1 MTQSLTVSDFDY
13 DLPPEL
19 IAQTPAA
26 ERTGSR
32 LLHLDRAG
40 QLHDRQFADLAALLR
55 PDDLLVFNDTR
66 VIKARLTG
74 HKITGGKVE
83 VLVERITEPDR
94 VLAHVRASKSPGAGM
109 VLRLAEAFDATVL
122 GRDGELFD
130 IRFPGPALELLDAGS
145 HIITGDD
152 LYGGSW
158 RLFERVRRR
167 SMGLDF
173 SYIDLTDL
181 AAVEAAITDKTRMLW
196 VETPTNPLMKLADI
210 EALSKIAKAHKLI
223 LVVDN
228 TFATPWSQQPLALGA
243 DVVMHSATKYL
254 NGHSD
259 IVGGVLV
266 AKDAEMAAQLK
277 FLQNSIGGVMGPF
290 DAFLANRGL
299 KTLGLRM
306 KAHNE
311 NALAV
316 ARWLEDRAGVAKVI
330 YPGLVS
336 HPQHELAARQ
346 MNGRFGGMVT
356 VLIDGDLE
364 RTKRVLERVQ
374 VFTLAESL
382 GGVESLVNHPAIMT
396 HASVPKE
403 VREAGGVTDN
413 LIRLSVGVE
422 DIDDLIADLD
432 QAIG

>member
-1 MTQSLTVSDFDY
+1 MA
-13 DLPPEL
+13 DLKNSQGFSTRA
-19 IAQTPAA
+19 I
-26 ERTGSR
+26 
-32 LLHLDRAG
+32 HAG
-40 QLHDRQFADLAALLR
+40 QR
-55 PDDLLVFNDTR
+55 PDPT
-66 VIKARLTG
+66 TG
-74 HKITGGKVE
+74 AVMTPIYATSTYAQE
-83 VLVERITEPDR
+83 
-94 VLAHVRASKSPGAGM
+94 SPGVNKGYEYARGKNPT
-109 VLRLAEAFDATVL
+109 REAFEACINDLEGGAQAFGFGSGMAATST
-122 GRDGELFD
+122 
-130 IRFPGPALELLDAGS
+130 ALELLDAGS
-145 HIITGDD
+145 HIVTGDD

-181 AAVEAAITDKTRMLW
+181 SAVEAAITPKTRMLW

-210 EALSKIAKAHKLI
+210 EALSRIARAHKLI

-243 DVVMHSATKYL
+243 DIVMHSATKYL

-266 AKDAEMAAQLK
+266 ARDAEMAAQLK

-330 YPGLVS
+330 YPGLIS
-336 HPQHELAARQ
+336 HPQHDLAARQ

-364 RTKRVLERVQ
+364 RTKRVLERAQ

-396 HASVPKE
+396 HASVPKD

-422 DIDDLIADLD
+422 DVDDLIADLD
-432 QAIG
+432 QALA

>member
-1 MTQSLTVSDFDY
+1 MASKKNSQGFSTRA
-13 DLPPEL
+13 
-19 IAQTPAA
+19 I
-26 ERTGSR
+26 
-32 LLHLDRAG
+32 HAG
-40 QLHDRQFADLAALLR
+40 QRPDPTTGAVMTPIYATSTYAQESPGVNKGYEYARGKNPTREAFEACIADLEGGTHGFAFASGMAA
-55 PDDLLVFNDTR
+55 TS
-66 VIKARLTG
+66 T
-74 HKITGGKVE
+74 
-83 VLVERITEPDR
+83 
-94 VLAHVRASKSPGAGM
+94 
-109 VLRLAEAFDATVL
+109 
-122 GRDGELFD
+122 
-130 IRFPGPALELLDAGS
+130 ALELLDAGA
-145 HIITGDD
+145 HIVTGDD

-167 SMGLDF
+167 SKGLDF
-173 SYIDLTDL
+173 VYVDLSDL
-181 AAVEAAITDKTRMLW
+181 KAVEAAITDKTRMLW

-210 EALSKIAKAHKLI
+210 AALSKVAKAHNLL

-228 TFATPWSQQPLALGA
+228 TFATPWSQQPLSHGA
-243 DVVMHSATKYL
+243 DIVMHSATKYL

-259 IVGGVLV
+259 IIGGVLV
-266 AKDAEMAAQLK
+266 TKDTDLATQIK
-277 FLQNSIGGVMGPF
+277 FLQNSVGGVMGPF

-316 ARWLEDRAGVAKVI
+316 ARWLESRAGVQRVV
-330 YPGLVS
+330 YPGLES
-336 HPQHELAARQ
+336 HPQHELAKRQ
-346 MNGRFGGMVT
+346 MNGAFGGMVT
-356 VLIDGDLE
+356 VLIDGDLS
-364 RTKRVLERVQ
+364 RTKQMLERVE

-432 QAIG
+432 RALG

>member
-1 MTQSLTVSDFDY
+1 MSQIKNSQGFSTRA
-13 DLPPEL
+13 
-19 IAQTPAA
+19 I
-26 ERTGSR
+26 
-32 LLHLDRAG
+32 HAG
-40 QLHDRQFADLAALLR
+40 QRPDPTTGAVMTPIYATSTYAQESPGVNKGYEYARGKNPTREAFEACIADLEGGTHGFAFASGMAA
-55 PDDLLVFNDTR
+55 TS
-66 VIKARLTG
+66 T
-74 HKITGGKVE
+74 
-83 VLVERITEPDR
+83 
-94 VLAHVRASKSPGAGM
+94 
-109 VLRLAEAFDATVL
+109 
-122 GRDGELFD
+122 
-130 IRFPGPALELLDAGS
+130 ALELLDAGA
-145 HIITGDD
+145 HIVTGDD

-173 SYIDLTDL
+173 AYVDL
-181 AAVEAAITDKTRMLW
+181 ADLKAVEAAITDKTKMLW

-210 EALSKIAKAHKLI
+210 AALSKIAKAHNLL

-228 TFATPWSQQPLALGA
+228 TFATPWSQQPLSHGA
-243 DVVMHSATKYL
+243 DIVMHSATKYL

-259 IVGGVLV
+259 IIGGVLV
-266 AKDAEMAAQLK
+266 AKDADLATRIK
-277 FLQNSIGGVMGPF
+277 FLQNSVGGVMGPF

-316 ARWLEDRAGVAKVI
+316 ARWLESRAGVERVI
-330 YPGLVS
+330 YPGLES
-336 HPQHELAARQ
+336 HPQHELARRQ
-346 MNGRFGGMVT
+346 MNGAFGGMVT
-356 VLIDGDLE
+356 VLIDGDLA
-364 RTKRVLERVQ
+364 RTKQVLERVE

-422 DIDDLIADLD
+422 DINDLIADLD
-432 QAIG
+432 RALG

>member
-1 MTQSLTVSDFDY
+1 MASKKNSQGFSTRA
-13 DLPPEL
+13 
-19 IAQTPAA
+19 I
-26 ERTGSR
+26 
-32 LLHLDRAG
+32 HAG
-40 QLHDRQFADLAALLR
+40 QHPDPTTGAVMTPIYATSTYAQESPGVNKGYEYARGKNPTREAFEACIADLEGGTHGFAFASGMAA
-55 PDDLLVFNDTR
+55 TS
-66 VIKARLTG
+66 T
-74 HKITGGKVE
+74 
-83 VLVERITEPDR
+83 
-94 VLAHVRASKSPGAGM
+94 
-109 VLRLAEAFDATVL
+109 
-122 GRDGELFD
+122 
-130 IRFPGPALELLDAGS
+130 ALELLDAGA
-145 HIITGDD
+145 HIVTGDD

-173 SYIDLTDL
+173 AYVDL
-181 AAVEAAITDKTRMLW
+181 ADLKAVEAAITDKTKMLW

-210 EALSKIAKAHKLI
+210 AALSKIAKAHNLL

-228 TFATPWSQQPLALGA
+228 TFATPWSQQPLSHGA
-243 DVVMHSATKYL
+243 DIVMHSATKYL

-259 IVGGVLV
+259 IIGGVLV
-266 AKDAEMAAQLK
+266 AKDADLATRIK
-277 FLQNSIGGVMGPF
+277 FLQNSVGGVMGPF

-311 NALAV
+311 NAMAV
-316 ARWLEDRAGVAKVI
+316 ARWLESRAGIERVI
-330 YPGLVS
+330 YPGLES
-336 HPQHELAARQ
+336 HPQHELARRQ
-346 MNGRFGGMVT
+346 MNGAFGGMVT
-356 VLIDGDLE
+356 VLIDGDLA
-364 RTKRVLERVQ
+364 RTKQVLERVE

-422 DIDDLIADLD
+422 DINDLIADLD
-432 QAIG
+432 RALG

>member
-1 MTQSLTVSDFDY
+1 MA
-13 DLPPEL
+13 DLRNSQGFSTRA
-19 IAQTPAA
+19 I
-26 ERTGSR
+26 
-32 LLHLDRAG
+32 HAG
-40 QLHDRQFADLAALLR
+40 QKPDPTTGAVMTPIYATSTYAQESPGVNKGSEYARGKNPTREAFEACIADLEGGVQGFGFASGMAA
-55 PDDLLVFNDTR
+55 TS
-66 VIKARLTG
+66 T
-74 HKITGGKVE
+74 
-83 VLVERITEPDR
+83 
-94 VLAHVRASKSPGAGM
+94 
-109 VLRLAEAFDATVL
+109 
-122 GRDGELFD
+122 
-130 IRFPGPALELLDAGS
+130 ALELLDAGS

-167 SMGLDF
+167 TMGLDF
-173 SYIDLTDL
+173 AYVDLSDL
-181 AAVEAAITDKTRMLW
+181 GAVQAAITDKTRMLW

-210 EALSKIAKAHKLI
+210 SALSALAREKGLL

-228 TFATPWSQQPLALGA
+228 TFATPWSQQPLSLGA
-243 DVVMHSATKYL
+243 DIVMHSATKYL

-266 AKDAEMAAQLK
+266 TGSQELATQLK

-306 KAHNE
+306 RAHNE
-311 NALAV
+311 NAMRIALWLEQRQGV
-316 ARWLEDRAGVAKVI
+316 ARVI
-330 YPGLVS
+330 YPGLSS

-346 MNGRFGGMVT
+346 MNGRFGGMISAV
-356 VLIDGDLE
+356 IDGDLA
-364 RTKRVLERVQ
+364 RTRQVLERVR

-396 HASVPKE
+396 HASVPRD

-422 DIDDLIADLD
+422 DVEDLILDLD
-432 QAIG
+432 RALG

>member
-1 MTQSLTVSDFDY
+1 MSSLKNSQGFSTRA
-13 DLPPEL
+13 
-19 IAQTPAA
+19 I
-26 ERTGSR
+26 
-32 LLHLDRAG
+32 HAG
-40 QLHDRQFADLAALLR
+40 QRPDPTTGAVMTPIYATSTYAQESPGVNKGYEYARGKNPTREAFEACLADLEGGIQGFGFASGMAA
-55 PDDLLVFNDTR
+55 TS
-66 VIKARLTG
+66 T
-74 HKITGGKVE
+74 
-83 VLVERITEPDR
+83 
-94 VLAHVRASKSPGAGM
+94 
-109 VLRLAEAFDATVL
+109 
-122 GRDGELFD
+122 
-130 IRFPGPALELLDAGS
+130 ALELLDAGS
-145 HIITGDD
+145 HIVTGDD

-173 SYIDLTDL
+173 SYVDFSDLN
-181 AAVEAAITDKTRMLW
+181 AVEAAITPKTKMIW
-196 VETPTNPLMKLADI
+196 AETPTNPLMKLTDI
-210 EALSKIAKAHKLI
+210 AGLSRIAKAHGLL

-228 TFATPWSQQPLALGA
+228 TFATPWSQQPLKLGA

-259 IVGGVLV
+259 IIGGALV
-266 AKDAEMAAQLK
+266 TADPDLAKEIK
-277 FLQNSIGGVMGPF
+277 FLQNSVGGVMGPF

-316 ARWLEDRAGVAKVI
+316 ARWLEARKGIAKVI
-330 YPGLVS
+330 YPGLIS
-336 HPQHELAARQ
+336 HPQHDLASRQ
-346 MNGRFGGMVT
+346 MNGRYGGMGT
-356 VLIDGDLE
+356 AIIDGDLS
-364 RTKRVLERVQ
+364 RTKQVLERVQ

-422 DIDDLIADLD
+422 DLDDLIGDLD
-432 QAIG
+432 QALG

>member
-1 MTQSLTVSDFDY
+1 M
-13 DLPPEL
+13 
-19 IAQTPAA
+19 AQ
-26 ERTGSR
+26 RTNRPGFSTR
-32 LLHLDRAG
+32 AIHAG
-40 QLHDRQFADLAALLR
+40 QR
-55 PDDLLVFNDTR
+55 PDPT
-66 VIKARLTG
+66 TG
-74 HKITGGKVE
+74 AVMTPIYATSTYAQE
-83 VLVERITEPDR
+83 
-94 VLAHVRASKSPGAGM
+94 SPGVNKGYEYARGKNPT
-109 VLRLAEAFDATVL
+109 REAFEACISDLEGGTHGFGFGSGMAATST
-122 GRDGELFD
+122 
-130 IRFPGPALELLDAGS
+130 ALELLDAGD
-145 HIITGDD
+145 HVVTGDD

-173 SYIDLTDL
+173 AYVNLSDLN
-181 AAVEAAITDKTRMLW
+181 AVEAAITPKTRMLW

-210 EALSKIAKAHKLI
+210 ASLAAVAKAHGLI

-228 TFATPWSQQPLALGA
+228 TFATPFCQQPLSLGA
-243 DVVMHSATKYL
+243 DIVMHSATKYL

-259 IVGGVLV
+259 IIGGVLV
-266 AKDAEMAAQLK
+266 TDDSDLATRIK
-277 FLQNSIGGVMGPF
+277 FLQNSVGGIMGPF

-306 KAHNE
+306 KAHCD

-316 ARWLEDRAGVAKVI
+316 ARWLETREGVARVI
-330 YPGLVS
+330 YPGLIA

-346 MNGRFGGMVT
+346 MPGGFGGMVT
-356 VLIDGDLE
+356 VILDGDLA
-364 RTKRVLERVQ
+364 RARRVLERVQ

-403 VREAGGVTDN
+403 VREAGGVTDS

-422 DIDDLIADLD
+422 DVDDLIADLD
-432 QAIG
+432 QALG

>member
-1 MTQSLTVSDFDY
+1 MSSLKNSQGFSTRA
-13 DLPPEL
+13 
-19 IAQTPAA
+19 I
-26 ERTGSR
+26 
-32 LLHLDRAG
+32 HAG
-40 QLHDRQFADLAALLR
+40 QRPDPTTGAVMTPIYATSTYAQESPGVNKGYEYARGKNPTREAFEACLADLEGGVQAFAFASGMAA
-55 PDDLLVFNDTR
+55 TS
-66 VIKARLTG
+66 T
-74 HKITGGKVE
+74 
-83 VLVERITEPDR
+83 
-94 VLAHVRASKSPGAGM
+94 
-109 VLRLAEAFDATVL
+109 
-122 GRDGELFD
+122 
-130 IRFPGPALELLDAGS
+130 ALELLDAGS
-145 HIITGDD
+145 HIVTGDD

-173 SYIDLTDL
+173 AYVDLSDL
-181 AAVEAAITDKTRMLW
+181 KAVEAAITPKTRMLW

-210 EALSKIAKAHKLI
+210 AALSAVAKAHGLL

-228 TFATPWSQQPLALGA
+228 TFATPWSQQPLKLGA

-259 IVGGVLV
+259 IIGGALV
-266 AKDAEMAAQLK
+266 TANPDLAKELK

-316 ARWLEDRAGVAKVI
+316 ARWLEAKKGIARVI
-330 YPGLVS
+330 YPGLIT
-336 HPQHELAARQ
+336 HPQHELASRQ
-346 MNGRFGGMVT
+346 MNGRYGGMVT
-356 VLIDGDLE
+356 ATIDGDLS
-364 RTKRVLERVQ
+364 RTKQVLERVQ

-422 DIDDLIADLD
+422 DLDDLIADLD
-432 QAIG
+432 QALA

>member
-1 MTQSLTVSDFDY
+1 MKNSQGFSTRA
-13 DLPPEL
+13 
-19 IAQTPAA
+19 I
-26 ERTGSR
+26 
-32 LLHLDRAG
+32 HAG
-40 QLHDRQFADLAALLR
+40 QRPDPTTGAVMTPIYATSTYAQESPGVNKGYEYARGKNPTREAFEACIADLEGGTHGFAFASGMAA
-55 PDDLLVFNDTR
+55 TS
-66 VIKARLTG
+66 T
-74 HKITGGKVE
+74 
-83 VLVERITEPDR
+83 
-94 VLAHVRASKSPGAGM
+94 
-109 VLRLAEAFDATVL
+109 
-122 GRDGELFD
+122 
-130 IRFPGPALELLDAGS
+130 ALELLDAGA
-145 HIITGDD
+145 HIVTGDD

-173 SYIDLTDL
+173 AYVDL
-181 AAVEAAITDKTRMLW
+181 ADLKAVEAAITDKTKMLW

-210 EALSKIAKAHKLI
+210 AALSKIAKAHNLL

-228 TFATPWSQQPLALGA
+228 TFATPWSQQPLSHGA
-243 DVVMHSATKYL
+243 DIVMHSATKYL

-259 IVGGVLV
+259 IIGGVLV
-266 AKDAEMAAQLK
+266 AKDADLATRFK
-277 FLQNSIGGVMGPF
+277 FLQNSVGGVMGPC

-316 ARWLEDRAGVAKVI
+316 ARWLESRAGVERVI
-330 YPGLVS
+330 YPGLES
-336 HPQHELAARQ
+336 HPQHELARRQ
-346 MNGRFGGMVT
+346 MNGAFGGMVT
-356 VLIDGDLE
+356 VLIDGDLA
-364 RTKRVLERVQ
+364 RTKQVLERVE

-422 DIDDLIADLD
+422 DINDLIADLD
-432 QAIG
+432 RALG

>member
-1 MTQSLTVSDFDY
+1 MSVIKNQQGFSTRA
-13 DLPPEL
+13 
-19 IAQTPAA
+19 I
-26 ERTGSR
+26 
-32 LLHLDRAG
+32 HAG
-40 QLHDRQFADLAALLR
+40 QRPDPTTGAVMTPIYATSTYAQESPGVNKGYEYARGKNPTREAFEACIADLEGGVQGFGFASGMAA
-55 PDDLLVFNDTR
+55 TS
-66 VIKARLTG
+66 T
-74 HKITGGKVE
+74 
-83 VLVERITEPDR
+83 
-94 VLAHVRASKSPGAGM
+94 
-109 VLRLAEAFDATVL
+109 
-122 GRDGELFD
+122 
-130 IRFPGPALELLDAGS
+130 ALELLDAGS
-145 HIITGDD
+145 HIVTGDD

-173 SYIDLTDL
+173 SYVDLSDL
-181 AAVEAAITDKTRMLW
+181 ASVEAAITPKSRMLW
-196 VETPTNPLMKLADI
+196 VETPTNPLMKIADI
-210 EALSKIAKAHKLI
+210 AALSKIAKAHGLL

-228 TFATPWSQQPLALGA
+228 TFATPFCQQPLALGA
-243 DVVMHSATKYL
+243 DIVMHSATKYL

-259 IVGGVLV
+259 IIGGVLV
-266 AKDAEMAAQLK
+266 AGNVEIAKEIK
-277 FLQNSIGGVMGPF
+277 FLQNSVGGVMGPF

-306 KAHNE
+306 KAHCE
-311 NALAV
+311 SALEI
-316 ARWLEDRAGVAKVI
+316 ARWLETRAGVAKVI
-330 YPGLVS
+330 YPGLIT

-346 MNGRFGGMVT
+346 MRGFGGMVS
-356 VLIDGDLE
+356 VMIDGDLE

-422 DIDDLIADLD
+422 DVADLIADLD
-432 QAIG
+432 QALA

>member
-1 MTQSLTVSDFDY
+1 MA
-13 DLPPEL
+13 EL
-19 IAQTPAA
+19 KNSQGFSTRAI
-26 ERTGSR
+26 
-32 LLHLDRAG
+32 HAG
-40 QLHDRQFADLAALLR
+40 QR
-55 PDDLLVFNDTR
+55 PDPT
-66 VIKARLTG
+66 TG
-74 HKITGGKVE
+74 AVMTPIYATSTYAQE
-83 VLVERITEPDR
+83 
-94 VLAHVRASKSPGAGM
+94 SPGVNKGYEYARGKNPT
-109 VLRLAEAFDATVL
+109 REAFEACINDLEGGVQAFGFGSGMAATST
-122 GRDGELFD
+122 
-130 IRFPGPALELLDAGS
+130 ALELLDAGS

-173 SYIDLTDL
+173 AYVDMADLTR
-181 AAVEAAITDKTRMLW
+181 VEAAITPKTKMIW
-196 VETPTNPLMKLADI
+196 AETPTNPLMKLADI
-210 EALSKIAKAHKLI
+210 AGLSVIAKKHGLL

-228 TFATPWSQQPLALGA
+228 TFATPWSQRPLSLGA

-259 IVGGVLV
+259 IIGGVLV
-266 AKDAEMAAQLK
+266 AGSEEVAKELK

-311 NALAV
+311 NALAI
-316 ARWLEDRAGVAKVI
+316 ARWLEDRIGKPGGGVARVI
-330 YPGLVS
+330 YPGLIS
-336 HPQHELAARQ
+336 HPQHALATHQ
-346 MNGRFGGMVT
+346 MNGRYGGMVT
-356 VLIDGDLE
+356 VIIDGDLA
-364 RTKRVLERVQ
+364 RTKQVLERVQ

-403 VREAGGVTDN
+403 VREAGGVTEN

-422 DIDDLIADLD
+422 DLDDLIADLN
-432 QAIG
+432 QALA